1 MPQISERIL
10 SVDFTAGTIK
20 FLRFT
25 EGSNVA
31 QILTEKWNDIPH
43 ERFALM
49 TGIKQQR
56 VSDDLHN
63 TE

>member
-20 FLRFT
+20 FRRFT

-31 QILTEKWNDIPH
+31 QILTEKWDDIPH
-43 ERFALM
+43 ERLALM
-49 TGIKQQR
+49 TGIRQQEVQNER
-56 VSDDLHN
+56 
-63 TE
+63 